1 MKTFLFPAQ
10 RKPLPPALFQ
20 GVVLSKAATRT
31 CGPGATSAM
40 WPRRRRL
47 VVDLSAT
54 KMDDGGMYAWAAILT
69 VVGLLASYGIAVAW
83 QRWKD
88 RNKERA

>member
-1 MKTFLFPAQ
+1 M
-10 RKPLPPALFQ
+10 
-20 GVVLSKAATRT
+20 
-31 CGPGATSAM
+31 
-40 WPRRRRL
+40 
-47 VVDLSAT
+47 DLSAT